1 MGNAWFVRS
10 KLDDTNMI
18 EWFNTYG
25 IVATKVRGTDLDVDY
40 ESSIDLSRKSVEEIN
55 DILSEEPYQL
65 KDGDLG
71 NTRLYLD
78 LFVNQM
84 EIGDLVLVPDGRTI
98 HFARIAGDYEHQSN
112 VITPIYK
119 NRPTP
124 PWLAHRREV
133 EWLGKISRDD
143 LSDKLR
149 DALKNQ
155 RLVGDLSKFYDE
167 IEARSQGLPYEP
179 KKDTIEVRYPLR
191 PDFEIT
197 YTIPADMNAAEAEK
211 LGAHFKTV
219 FFRL

>member
-98 HFARIAGDYEHQSN
+98 HFACIAGEYKHQSKVFYSLN
-112 VITPIYK
+112 K
-119 NRPTP
+119 NQPKP
-124 PWLAHRREV
+124 PWLAHQRKV

-197 YTIPADMNAAEAEK
+197 YTIPADMTAAEAEK